1 MNYSFLPSYVDTLPA
16 FEQFPIPF
24 LSLSAMV
31 QQEFPKRCPSQVAT
45 VQKATC
51 AYNTAK
57 RAGNAAATTTKPP
70 LPRLTAPPAAA
81 VVVEVGDETLP
92 LVGEPVPATTELTT
106 PVAAAVPMTFPA
118 AAQGVLVNVSPDSD
132 CE

>member
-1 MNYSFLPSYVDTLPA
+1 M
-16 FEQFPIPF
+16 
-24 LSLSAMV
+24 
-31 QQEFPKRCPSQVAT
+31 
-45 VQKATC
+45 QKATC

-57 RAGNAAATTTKPP
+57 KAGNAANAATNPP
-70 LPRLTAPPAAA
+70 LSRLTAPPAAA
-81 VVVEVGDETLP
+81 VDVEVGDAPLP

-106 PVAAAVPMTFPA
+106 PVAAAVPLTFPP

>member
-1 MNYSFLPSYVDTLPA
+1 M
-16 FEQFPIPF
+16 
-24 LSLSAMV
+24 
-31 QQEFPKRCPSQVAT
+31 
-45 VQKATC
+45 QKAVR

-70 LPRLTAPPAAA
+70 LPRLTAPPVAA
-81 VVVEVGDETLP
+81 VVVEVGDAPLP
-92 LVGEPVPATTELTT
+92 LVGEPVPATTETT

-118 AAQGVLVNVSPDSD
+118 AAQGVLVNVSPDRD